1 MSSINHNRNYI
12 KQKLEFDVKK
22 GMEVAIMSH
31 LIWTHKKDILFFNW
45 VHKYETFFDVLMA
58 FQPAAMGSGQIGYE
72 YCS

>member
-31 LIWTHKKDILFFNW
+31 LLIMIKRIFFFFNW

-58 FQPAAMGSGQIGYE
+58 FQPAAMGNGQIGYE